1 MPKVFPLR
9 KMTRER
15 EVFIGSMILLGM
27 SIASSVVS
35 SAGYSEREEMRSFFR
50 SLGLDFLT
58 KNNIETPSP
67 FEENEMED
75 EDHDFFV
82 RVPEEGGNAASAS
95 SGSKS
100 GGSSSNNNNRNSS
113 SSSNNSSSRSSNS
126 NSSDYFGD
134 GFEINFDEEYSP
146 GSEADFY
153 EENEFMPKA
162 TIFGNASIFGT
173 SEESFNSTASF
184 FFSQLDNLEATNNSA
199 VILKGG
205 RSTAI
210 VILEEKGLLE
220 LPLSLFVYIN
230 RGRGNSTDG
239 EGVYEASANWTEL
252 LLDCWVTVKGRSM

>member
-100 GGSSSNNNNRNSS
+100 GGSSSNNNN
-113 SSSNNSSSRSSNS
+113 SSRSRSS

-173 SEESFNSTASF
+173 SEESFNSSASF

-230 RGRGNSTDG
+230 REKGNSTDG